1 MIAFL
6 SFVYG
11 FLLGVLMSDFF
22 RNKALINKVES
33 IEKSQIQLQVEFK
46 RMREVANRMREEYE

>member
-6 SFVYG
+6 SFVAG

-22 RNKALINKVES
+22 RNRALIDKVET
-33 IEKSQIQLQVEFK
+33 IERSQVALQADFK
-46 RMREVANRMREEYE
+46 RMREIANRMREEYE